1 MADIHLVMQGKGGVG
16 KSLLAFYLAQ
26 YVREKTGKCLVFD
39 TDPLNP
45 TLSRTKSLNVTILRI
60 LAEDHITILK
70 HAFDQMIE
78 ACVSMDSDVVIDV
91 GASSFI
97 PMLEYCERNGVHDL
111 WRQMGH
117 SCILHSIITGK
128 DFAETCAMFGVVMEK
143 TGRLPSVSSVVW
155 LNPYA
160 GPVEMDGLG
169 FEKTSV
175 YSENE
180 RHIRAVLPMPAFTD
194 DMFQP
199 DFLAM
204 MGAGQ
209 TFDEFI
215 ADPAR
220 HVMSRQRIA
229 MMRRQV
235 FGVMERAGIFASEGE
250 E

>member
-1 MADIHLVMQGKGGVG
+1 MQGKGGVG
-16 KSLLAFYLAQ
+16 KSLLAFFLAQ

-45 TLSRTKSLNVTILRI
+45 TLSRTKALDVKILRL
-60 LAEDHITILK
+60 LAEDHTTILK
-70 HAFDQMIE
+70 NAFDLMIE
-78 ACVSMDSDVVIDV
+78 DCSSMDSDAIIDI

-97 PMLEYCERNGVHDL
+97 PMLEYCDRNGVHDL
-111 WRQMGH
+111 WGEMGH

-128 DFAETCAMFGVVMEK
+128 DFAETCDLFGVVMEK

-160 GPVEMDGLG
+160 GPVEMNGLG

-175 YSENE
+175 YNENE

-194 DMFQP
+194 DMFKP

-204 MGAGQ
+204 MGAGK
-209 TFDEFI
+209 TFDEMI
-215 ADPAR
+215 ADPGVAL
-220 HVMSRQRIA
+220 MSRQRIR
-229 MMRRQV
+229 MMKREV
-235 FGVMERAGIFASEGE
+235 FDVMERAGIFASKGGV
-250 E
+250 